1 MAQTEAGFFVIS
13 VASPAI
19 IPPTI
24 PPTSNKVD
32 RFPDVVAVK
41 LTPKKIEYIKDSIF
55 SKNIGIIFIAKKMCC
70 VRGSVL
76 GPTLIYIGLEPTF
89 LKSNQI
95 PKFSIGPG

>member
-19 IPPTI
+19 IPPMI

-41 LTPKKIEYIKDSIF
+41 LTPKKD
-55 SKNIGIIFIAKKMCC
+55 
-70 VRGSVL
+70 
-76 GPTLIYIGLEPTF
+76 
-89 LKSNQI
+89 
-95 PKFSIGPG
+95 

>member
-1 MAQTEAGFFVIS
+1 MSIMAQTEAGFFVIS

-41 LTPKKIEYIKDSIF
+41 FLPKKIKY
-55 SKNIGIIFIAKKMCC
+55 N
-70 VRGSVL
+70 
-76 GPTLIYIGLEPTF
+76 
-89 LKSNQI
+89 
-95 PKFSIGPG
+95 